1 MKAPAPDSALLQ
13 VKVQPRASRTE
24 VSGFD
29 GEVLKVRVT
38 APPADGEA
46 NEMLLALLARSFGC
60 PRSAVTLVQGARSRN
75 KLVRLRGLSL
85 SEIRERFSLAGSRR
99 D

>member
-1 MKAPAPDSALLQ
+1 MKAPGPDSALLQ
-13 VKVQPRASRTE
+13 VRLQPRASRTE
-24 VSGFD
+24 ISGFD

-46 NEMLLALLARSFGC
+46 NSMLLGLLARSFGC
-60 PRSAVTLVQGARSRN
+60 PRSAVTLVRGARSRN
-75 KLVRLRGLSL
+75 KVVQISGRSL
-85 SEIRERFSLAGSRR
+85 HEIRERFSSEVSSR